1 MDAMQPEGATPI
13 ERLKSWAGD
22 LEKRQQMGRLKRR
35 VTLWK
40 PSATSATQLG
50 YECERRIV
58 YQRVLPWA
66 AEPISAELAS
76 IFEEG
81 EHHERQVLRELEEDL
96 GIKLRNRA
104 ATFRDEKLDIV
115 GKIDTEA
122 FVEGIGWIPV
132 EVKGLT
138 YIPGDDVEGAEL
150 ADGPVALHRR
160 YFAQLQ
166 IYLYLRSMEL
176 GLFIFKSKAT
186 GRWRAPPVALDF
198 ERMELLLKRAERV
211 RDAVRA
217 YVEAFGRVR
226 SFTQDGPEY
235 DELGAR
241 HEAPWTDALR
251 AAEPQLPARI
261 PDRSECSRC
270 PFRTRCNPS
279 EAPIDPA
286 LLVEDENLIAALH
299 TLVEAKPHRQTY
311 ERGYKKIKERFMLT
325 AGMVFFAGQFRIE
338 KKPHGQGTKLVITNQ
353 QEGIRGS
360 DQE

>member
-1 MDAMQPEGATPI
+1 MDAAQLEQ
-13 ERLKSWAGD
+13 LKIWAGE
-22 LEKRQQMGRLKRR
+22 LEKRQQVGRLKRR
-35 VTLWK
+35 VSVWK
-40 PSATSATQLG
+40 PTATAATLLG

-81 EHHERQVLRELEEDL
+81 EHHERQVLRELEEEL
-96 GIKLRNRA
+96 GVKLRNRG
-104 ATFRDEKLDIV
+104 ATFRDDKLEIV

-122 FVEGIGWIPV
+122 YVEGIGWIPV

-138 YIPGDDVEGAEL
+138 WIPGDDVEGAEL

-166 IYLYLRSMEL
+166 IYQYLSSKEL

-186 GRWRAPPVALDF
+186 GRWRAPPIAMDF
-198 ERMELLLKRAERV
+198 DRTEVLLKRAERV

-217 YVEAFGRVR
+217 YVAAFGRVR
-226 SFTQDGPEY
+226 PFTQDGPPV
-235 DELGAR
+235 DDLGAP
-241 HEAPWTDALR
+241 HVAAWADALQ

-261 PDRSECSRC
+261 PDRSECGRC
-270 PFRTRCNPS
+270 PFRGRCNPS

-286 LLVEDENLIAALH
+286 LLVDDENLIASLH
-299 TLVEAKPHRQTY
+299 ALVEAKPHRQTY
-311 ERGYKKIKERFMLT
+311 ERGYKRIKERFMLT
-325 AGMVFFAGQFRIE
+325 AGVVFFAGQFRIE

-353 QEGIRGS
+353 QEGARGP